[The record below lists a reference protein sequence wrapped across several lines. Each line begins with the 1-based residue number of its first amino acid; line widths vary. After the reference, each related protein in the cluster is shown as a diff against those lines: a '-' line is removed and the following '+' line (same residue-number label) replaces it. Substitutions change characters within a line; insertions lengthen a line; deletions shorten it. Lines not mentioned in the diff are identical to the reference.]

1 MLVRLIIAIISAL
14 SCLAAYA
21 STEDKNDMLIDSIE
35 EHIARYSYV
44 RQQKK
49 DLLDSMKSMRAGMPA
64 GEQRIR
70 LGEILGRRYICHNID
85 SAMLYWRLANREAE
99 DIGDKELSTRLR
111 LNLLAVMPLRGISIE
126 AVREFEKIDP
136 ANFSPELKH
145 LYWLNYSELYNN
157 IQKPYPPGMMKNR
170 YREKAAL
177 ALDSLLAYY
186 PPQSPVA
193 AFIKSYL
200 HLLRDEKNMAAAS
213 FLESLPALEQRPEL
227 YDHAIANVVDFYR
240 DRPNHKELYLNY
252 LYTRLLRQLRNGDA
266 KPRVLAEA
274 GQNLI
279 NQGHDK
285 LGQQLMLLAMHT
297 SEKEL
302 GPYSSFDYSEYTP
315 QFTQRYTTIQKWSVA
330 ILAVMSIALI
340 LLIIRL
346 RRYKARA
353 STLKHIATQE
363 ENDHKAVVADMLKVS
378 GNLLSMALF
387 TNEQLK
393 EYNLFV
399 NRKLKAG
406 QVKDLYHDIQSG
418 EYIRSLN
425 DKFFAMFDESFLEN
439 FPGFID
445 RLNQLL
451 APGRELALLPGG
463 RMTPELRIAAFMR
476 LGINDSAKLAQVL
489 GLSVNTIYTYRNRLK
504 GRALDRQNF
513 EKDIQTI
520 AFSIPQP

>member
-297 SEKEL
+297 SEKRTR
-302 GPYSSFDYSEYTP
+302 P
-315 QFTQRYTTIQKWSVA
+315 
-330 ILAVMSIALI
+330 
-340 LLIIRL
+340 LLKLRL
-346 RRYKARA
+346 
-353 STLKHIATQE
+353 
-363 ENDHKAVVADMLKVS
+363 
-378 GNLLSMALF
+378 
-387 TNEQLK
+387 
-393 EYNLFV
+393 
-399 NRKLKAG
+399 
-406 QVKDLYHDIQSG
+406 
-418 EYIRSLN
+418 
-425 DKFFAMFDESFLEN
+425 
-439 FPGFID
+439 
-445 RLNQLL
+445 
-451 APGRELALLPGG
+451 
-463 RMTPELRIAAFMR
+463 
-476 LGINDSAKLAQVL
+476 LGIHTTVHTTLHHNTKMVCSHPCRHVYRPDTPHHTPAQVQSSSIHTQTHRHTGRKRPQSRSRRHAQSIGQPL
-489 GLSVNTIYTYRNRLK
+489 VYGLVHKRT
-504 GRALDRQNF
+504 A
-513 EKDIQTI
+513 
-520 AFSIPQP
+520 